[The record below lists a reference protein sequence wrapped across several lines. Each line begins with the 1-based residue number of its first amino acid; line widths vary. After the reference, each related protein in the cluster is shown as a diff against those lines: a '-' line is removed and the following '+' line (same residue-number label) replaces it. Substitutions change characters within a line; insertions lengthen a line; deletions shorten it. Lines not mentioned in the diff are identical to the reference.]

1 MEKKTE
7 AKVNVART
15 PQGQVVAEMPRTTA
29 PVMQHN
35 VFGVWTFWLGDPM
48 QRYGR
53 LAPSTAVPLSVKVMM
68 LKDPVLAMCAGFTG
82 ATLAKATREIHC
94 KDEAKRRFFEAM
106 VAEWQ
111 REFILQANVGIA
123 LGSIGLI
130 KRWKFET
137 PQPTAV
143 DDPPVWTGAATPFVV
158 TGFDQIHPLTSEP
171 RFDKTRRH
179 FEGIGAGDELI
190 DVFYAL
196 WLTFRK
202 EFAFGDYRGAGRLDN
217 AYKDWWHAQFGQDLY
232 LVAQQKESDRVVM
245 VTYPPGEDPESR
257 KDFQT
262 IALEVGDNVRSG
274 ATVALPSSVY
284 PSVNDLG
291 DEDGLTNVRKWSLE
305 FLEGSGSL
313 SRFHEI
319 DDHHAQRMALGYL
332 LPPQTFMNVK
342 QSALGGPTTADVL
355 ADVAQDLLMLDAQ
368 DIDRHINEYV
378 FPAVSRAN
386 FPPDSPPVTMRTVGL
401 PDDNREQLMEI
412 VRILTQKGEEPG
424 QIFDMREAM
433 ERLEFPTR
441 SEAQVEEDAEEETP
455 TQTPPGQVPEGEG
468 EGEATMAI
476 ASQAGD
482 TQVVGEPLP
491 KWPAD
496 QDVSVDAVDVAA
508 ALMDWEVRAPE
519 VARGLIVALTTT
531 EQKEG

>member
-1 MEKKTE
+1 
-7 AKVNVART
+7 
-15 PQGQVVAEMPRTTA
+15 
-29 PVMQHN
+29 
-35 VFGVWTFWLGDPM
+35 
-48 QRYGR
+48 
-53 LAPSTAVPLSVKVMM
+53 
-68 LKDPVLAMCAGFTG
+68 
-82 ATLAKATREIHC
+82 
-94 KDEAKRRFFEAM
+94 
-106 VAEWQ
+106 
-111 REFILQANVGIA
+111 
-123 LGSIGLI
+123 
-130 KRWKFET
+130 
-137 PQPTAV
+137 
-143 DDPPVWTGAATPFVV
+143 
-158 TGFDQIHPLTSEP
+158 
-171 RFDKTRRH
+171 
-179 FEGIGAGDELI
+179 
-190 DVFYAL
+190 
-196 WLTFRK
+196 
-202 EFAFGDYRGAGRLDN
+202 
-217 AYKDWWHAQFGQDLY
+217 
-232 LVAQQKESDRVVM
+232 
-245 VTYPPGEDPESR
+245 
-257 KDFQT
+257 
-262 IALEVGDNVRSG
+262 
-274 ATVALPSSVY
+274 
-284 PSVNDLG
+284 
-291 DEDGLTNVRKWSLE
+291 
-305 FLEGSGSL
+305 
-313 SRFHEI
+313 
-319 DDHHAQRMALGYL
+319 
-332 LPPQTFMNVK
+332 
-342 QSALGGPTTADVL
+342 VL